1 MSTAVDVSA
10 AASSA
15 SVEQLL
21 AWCESRREWVV
32 DTTLALARLES
43 PTGDKAAADGCGRE
57 LQRRMEALGGT
68 VARLART
75 EAGDHL
81 RAEFGAGESQVL
93 LLGHFDTVWPVG
105 QLARMPLEF
114 RDGRLFGPGVFDM
127 KAGIAV
133 GLLAVRALLEV
144 SPPAGRIVTLWT
156 SDEERRSRTSRAL
169 IEEEARRSRAA
180 FVLEPG
186 LPGGGVKTARKG
198 CAEFSLVV
206 RGVAAHAGVEP
217 DKGASA
223 VHEMAAQIV
232 DLQRLRDL
240 VPDVSLNVGTVSG
253 GTLPN
258 VVAEEARAVIDA
270 RVTSAADMDR
280 VVEFVRNRTSAVPG
294 TRIEVTGGFDR
305 PPLERT
311 AAVARLYEKA
321 RAIAGRLGRDLPEG
335 ATGGGSDGNFT
346 AAVGT
351 PTLDGLGAVGAGP
364 HALHE
369 HVEVDSLPWRAA
381 LLAALV
387 ADVLR
392 GEAEEPDPGRR

>member
-1 MSTAVDVSA
+1 MSTGLDVSRA
-10 AASSA
+10 TA
-15 SVEQLL
+15 ERELL
-21 AWCESRREWVV
+21 AYCESRRDWVIE
-32 DTTLALARLES
+32 TTLALARLES
-43 PTGDKAAADGCGRE
+43 PTGDKAAVDRCGRE
-57 LQRRMEALGGT
+57 LQQRMEAIGGT
-68 VARLART
+68 VARLPQA

-81 RAEFGAGESQVL
+81 RAEFGTGDHQVL

-127 KAGIAV
+127 KAGIAL
-133 GLLAVRALLEV
+133 GLLAARAVLEV
-144 SPPAGRIVTLWT
+144 SPASGRIVMLWT

-180 FVLEPG
+180 LVLEPG
-186 LPGGGVKTARKG
+186 LAGGGVKTARKG
-198 CAEFSLVV
+198 CAEFHVAV
-206 RGVAAHAGVEP
+206 HGVAAHAGVEP

-223 VHEMAAQIV
+223 VHELAAQVV
-232 DLQRLRDL
+232 DLQRVRELG
-240 VPDVSLNVGTVSG
+240 PDVSLNVGMMTG

-258 VVAEEARAVIDA
+258 VVAEEAHAVVDTRVTAASDMERVIDL
-270 RVTSAADMDR
+270 
-280 VVEFVRNRTSAVPG
+280 VRNRVPTVPG

-311 AAVARLYEKA
+311 TAVARLYERA
-321 RAIAGRLGRDLPEG
+321 RAIAGGLGRDLPEG

-351 PTLDGLGAVGAGP
+351 PTLDGMGAVGSGP

-369 HVEVDSLPWRAA
+369 HIEVDSLPWRAA
-381 LLAALV
+381 LVAGLA
-387 ADVLR
+387 ADVL
-392 GEAEEPDPGRR
+392 GGGAGLADPASAAR

>member
-1 MSTAVDVSA
+1 MNTGVDVSRA
-10 AASSA
+10 AAGRA
-15 SVEQLL
+15 LL
-21 AWCESRREWVV
+21 AYCESRRDWVV
-32 DTTLALARLES
+32 ETTLALARLES
-43 PTGDKAAADGCGRE
+43 PTGDKAAVDVCGRE
-57 LQRRMEALGGT
+57 LQRRMEAIGGT
-68 VARLART
+68 VTRLAQAK
-75 EAGDHL
+75 AGDHL
-81 RAEFGAGESQVL
+81 RAEFGRGGSQVL

-105 QLARMPLEF
+105 QLDRMPLEF
-114 RDGRLFGPGVFDM
+114 RDGRLYGPGVFDM
-127 KAGIAV
+127 KAGIAL
-133 GLLAVRALLEV
+133 GLLAARAVLEA
-144 SPPAGRIVTLWT
+144 SPAAGRIVMLWT

-180 FVLEPG
+180 LVLEPG

-198 CAEFSLVV
+198 CAEFRIAVH
-206 RGVAAHAGVEP
+206 GVAAHAGVEP

-223 VHEMAAQIV
+223 VHELAAQVV
-232 DLQRLRDL
+232 DLQRVRDL
-240 VPDVSLNVGTVSG
+240 SPDVSLNVGTMTG

-258 VVAEEARAVIDA
+258 VVAEEAHAVVDA
-270 RVTSAADMDR
+270 RVASAADMARVIDLVRDR
-280 VVEFVRNRTSAVPG
+280 TPTVPG

-321 RAIAGRLGRDLPEG
+321 RDIAGGLGRDLPEG

-369 HVEVDSLPWRAA
+369 HIEVDSLPWRAA
-381 LLAALV
+381 LVAGLA
-387 ADVLR
+387 ADVLD
-392 GEAEEPDPGRR
+392 GGAGPAGADPPS

>member
-1 MSTAVDVSA
+1 MSTGLDVPATA
-10 AASSA
+10 A
-15 SVEQLL
+15 EQEML
-21 AWCESRREWVV
+21 AWCESRREWAVE
-32 DTTLALARLES
+32 TTLALARLES
-43 PTGDKAAADGCGRE
+43 PTDDKAAVDGCGRE
-57 LQRRMEALGGT
+57 LQQRMEAIGGT
-68 VARLART
+68 VDRLARA

-81 RAEFGAGESQVL
+81 RAEFGSGESQVL

-114 RDGRLFGPGVFDM
+114 KDGRLFGPGVFDM
-127 KAGIAV
+127 KAGIAL
-133 GLLAVRALLEV
+133 GLLAVRALFEV
-144 SPPAGRIVTLWT
+144 SPPPGRIVMLWT

-198 CAEFSLVV
+198 CGEFRLVV

-217 DKGASA
+217 HKGASA
-223 VHEMAAQIV
+223 VHEVAAQIV
-232 DLQRLRDL
+232 DLQRVRGLA
-240 VPDVSLNVGTVSG
+240 PDVSLNVGMVAG
-253 GTLPN
+253 GALPN
-258 VVAEEARAVIDA
+258 VVAEEAHAVIDT
-270 RVTSAADMDR
+270 RVTAAAHMDR
-280 VVEFVRNRTSAVPG
+280 VIEFVRNRTPAVPG

-321 RAIAGRLGRDLPEG
+321 RAIAGRLGRDLREG
-335 ATGGGSDGNFT
+335 GTGGGSDGNFT

-369 HVEVDSLPWRAA
+369 HVEIDSLPWRAA
-381 LLAALV
+381 LLAGLAAEVLGAG
-387 ADVLR
+387 AD
-392 GEAEEPDPGRR
+392 GPDPAPR

>member
-1 MSTAVDVSA
+1 MSTGLAVPSTA
-10 AASSA
+10 T
-15 SVEQLL
+15 EQALL
-21 AWCESRREWVV
+21 GYCESRREWAI
-32 DTTLALARLES
+32 DTTLALARRES
-43 PTGDKAAADGCGRE
+43 PTGDKAAVDACGRE
-57 LQRRMEALGGT
+57 LRQRMEAIGGA
-68 VARLART
+68 VARLDQA

-81 RAEFGAGESQVL
+81 RAEFGSGGSQVL

-133 GLLAVRALLEV
+133 GLLAVRALAEV
-144 SPPAGRIVTLWT
+144 SPPPGRIVLLWT

-169 IEEEARRSRAA
+169 IEEEARRSRAV

-198 CAEFSLVV
+198 CAEFRLAV

-223 VHEMAAQIV
+223 VHEVAAQIV
-232 DLQRLRDL
+232 DLQRVRGLA
-240 VPDVSLNVGTVSG
+240 PDVSLNVGMVAG

-258 VVAEEARAVIDA
+258 VVAEEAHAIIDA
-270 RVTSAADMDR
+270 RVTAAADMDR
-280 VVEFVRNRTSAVPG
+280 VLDFVRNRTPTVPG

-311 AAVARLYEKA
+311 AAVARLYERA

-369 HVEVDSLPWRAA
+369 HVEIDSLPWRAA
-381 LLAALV
+381 LLAALTAGV
-387 ADVLR
+387 LGADAA
-392 GEAEEPDPGRR
+392 GPDAAGR

>member
-1 MSTAVDVSA
+1 MSTGLDVSPTA
-10 AASSA
+10 A
-15 SVEQLL
+15 EQDLL
-21 AWCESRREWVV
+21 AYCESRREWVIE
-32 DTTLALARLES
+32 TTLALARLES
-43 PTGDKAAADGCGRE
+43 PTSDKAAVDGCGRE
-57 LQRRMEALGGT
+57 LQQRMEAIGGT
-68 VARLART
+68 VTRLAR
-75 EAGDHL
+75 EHAGDHL
-81 RAEFGAGESQVL
+81 RAEFGSGESQVL

-133 GLLAVRALLEV
+133 GLLAARALLAV
-144 SPPAGRIVTLWT
+144 SPPPGRIVMLWT

-198 CAEFSLVV
+198 CGEFRLVV
-206 RGVAAHAGVEP
+206 HGVAAHAGVEP

-223 VHEMAAQIV
+223 VHEVAAQIV
-232 DLQRLRDL
+232 DLQRVRDL
-240 VPDVSLNVGTVSG
+240 GPDVSLNVGMVTG

-258 VVAEEARAVIDA
+258 VVAEEAHAVIDT
-270 RVTSAADMDR
+270 RVTAAADMDR
-280 VVEFVRNRTSAVPG
+280 VIDFVRNRTPTVPG

-311 AAVARLYEKA
+311 AAVARLYERA
-321 RAIAGRLGRDLPEG
+321 RAIAGRLGHDLPEG

-351 PTLDGLGAVGAGP
+351 PTLDGLGAAGAGP

-369 HVEVDSLPWRAA
+369 HMEVDSLPWRAA
-381 LLAALV
+381 LVAALA
-387 ADVLR
+387 ADVL
-392 GEAEEPDPGRR
+392 GAGGPDPAAR

>member
-1 MSTAVDVSA
+1 MSTGLGVSPTA
-10 AASSA
+10 A
-15 SVEQLL
+15 EQALL
-21 AWCESRREWVV
+21 AYCESHREWVIE
-32 DTTLALARLES
+32 TTLALARLES
-43 PTGDKAAADGCGRE
+43 PTSDKEAVDRCGRE
-57 LQRRMEALGGT
+57 LQQRLEAIGGT
-68 VARLART
+68 VTRLARA

-81 RAEFGAGESQVL
+81 RAEFGSGESQVL
-93 LLGHFDTVWPVG
+93 MIGHFDTVWPVG
-105 QLARMPLEF
+105 QIERMPLEF
-114 RDGRLFGPGVFDM
+114 RDGCLFGPGVFDM

-133 GLLAVRALLEV
+133 GLLAARALREA
-144 SPPAGRIVTLWT
+144 SPSAGRLVMLWT
-156 SDEERRSRTSRAL
+156 SDEERRSRTSRAV

-198 CAEFSLVV
+198 CGEFRLAVH
-206 RGVAAHAGVEP
+206 GVAAHAGVEP

-223 VHEMAAQIV
+223 VHELAAQIV
-232 DLQRLRDL
+232 DLQRVRDL
-240 VPDVSLNVGTVSG
+240 GPDVSLNVGMAAG

-258 VVAEEARAVIDA
+258 VVAEEAHAVIDT
-270 RVTSAADMDR
+270 RVSAAADMDR
-280 VVEFVRNRTSAVPG
+280 VIEFVRNRTSTVPG

-311 AAVARLYEKA
+311 AAVARLYERA
-321 RAIAGRLGRDLPEG
+321 RAIASRLGHDLREG

-369 HVEVDSLPWRAA
+369 HIEVDSLPWRAA

-387 ADVLR
+387 ADV
-392 GEAEEPDPGRR
+392 GASA

>member
-1 MSTAVDVSA
+1 MSTGLAVSPTA
-10 AASSA
+10 TERA
-15 SVEQLL
+15 LL
-21 AWCESRREWVV
+21 DYCESHREWAM

-43 PTGDKAAADGCGRE
+43 PTDDKAAVDACGRE
-57 LQRRMEALGGT
+57 LQQRMEAIGGA
-68 VARLART
+68 VARLDQAA
-75 EAGDHL
+75 AGDHL
-81 RAEFGAGESQVL
+81 RTEFGSGESQVL

-133 GLLAVRALLEV
+133 GLLAVRALAEV
-144 SPPAGRIVTLWT
+144 SPPPGRIVLLCT

-198 CAEFSLVV
+198 CGEFRLAV

-217 DKGASA
+217 HKGASA
-223 VHEMAAQIV
+223 VHEVATQIV
-232 DLQRLRDL
+232 DLQRVRGL
-240 VPDVSLNVGTVSG
+240 VPDVSLNVGLVAG

-258 VVAEEARAVIDA
+258 VVAEEAHAIIDT
-270 RVTSAADMDR
+270 RVTAAAHMDR
-280 VVEFVRNRTSAVPG
+280 VIDFVRNRTPTVFG

-311 AAVARLYEKA
+311 AAVARLYERA
-321 RAIAGRLGRDLPEG
+321 RAIAGRLGHDLPEG

-369 HVEVDSLPWRAA
+369 QVEVDSLPWRSA

-387 ADVLR
+387 AGVL
-392 GEAEEPDPGRR
+392 GAGAAEPDTAGR

>member
-1 MSTAVDVSA
+1 MSTGLGDSPTA
-10 AASSA
+10 A
-15 SVEQLL
+15 EQALL
-21 AWCESRREWVV
+21 AYCESHREWVIE
-32 DTTLALARLES
+32 TTLALARLES
-43 PTGDKAAADGCGRE
+43 PTSDKAAVDRCGRE
-57 LQRRMEALGGT
+57 LQQRLEAIGGT
-68 VARLART
+68 VTRLAQA

-81 RAEFGAGESQVL
+81 RAEFGSGESQVL
-93 LLGHFDTVWPVG
+93 MLGHFDTVWPVG
-105 QLARMPLEF
+105 QIARMPLEF
-114 RDGRLFGPGVFDM
+114 RDGCLFGPGVFDM

-133 GLLAVRALLEV
+133 GLLAACALQEA
-144 SPPAGRIVTLWT
+144 SPSAGRLVMLWT
-156 SDEERRSRTSRAL
+156 SDEERRSRTSRAV

-180 FVLEPG
+180 LVLEPG

-198 CAEFSLVV
+198 CGEFRLAVH
-206 RGVAAHAGVEP
+206 GVAAHAGVEP

-223 VHEMAAQIV
+223 VHELAAQIV
-232 DLQRLRDL
+232 DLQRVRSLG
-240 VPDVSLNVGTVSG
+240 PDISLNVGMAAG

-258 VVAEEARAVIDA
+258 VVAEEAHAVIDT
-270 RVTSAADMDR
+270 RVSAVSDMDR
-280 VVEFVRNRTSAVPG
+280 VIDFVRNRTPTVPG

-311 AAVARLYEKA
+311 ASVARLYERA
-321 RAIAGRLGRDLPEG
+321 RAIAGRLGHDLREG

-369 HVEVDSLPWRAA
+369 HIEVDSLPWRAA

-387 ADVLR
+387 ADV
-392 GEAEEPDPGRR
+392 GASA

>member
-1 MSTAVDVSA
+1 MNTGLDVPATAA
-10 AASSA
+10 
-15 SVEQLL
+15 EQEML
-21 AWCESRREWVV
+21 AWCESRREWAVE
-32 DTTLALARLES
+32 TTLALARLES
-43 PTGDKAAADGCGRE
+43 PTDDKAAVDGCGRE
-57 LQRRMEALGGT
+57 LQQRMEAIGGT
-68 VARLART
+68 VARLARA

-81 RAEFGAGESQVL
+81 RAEFGSGESQVL

-114 RDGRLFGPGVFDM
+114 KDGRLFGPGVFDM
-127 KAGIAV
+127 KAGIAL
-133 GLLAVRALLEV
+133 GLLAVRALFEV
-144 SPPAGRIVTLWT
+144 SPPPGRIVMLWT

-198 CAEFSLVV
+198 CGEFRLVV

-217 DKGASA
+217 HKGASA
-223 VHEMAAQIV
+223 VHEVAAQIV
-232 DLQRLRDL
+232 DLQRVRGLA
-240 VPDVSLNVGTVSG
+240 PDVSLNVGLVAG
-253 GTLPN
+253 GALPN
-258 VVAEEARAVIDA
+258 VVAEEAHAVIDT
-270 RVTSAADMDR
+270 RVTAAAHMDR
-280 VVEFVRNRTSAVPG
+280 VIEFVRNRTPAVPG

-321 RAIAGRLGRDLPEG
+321 RAIAGRLGRDLQEG
-335 ATGGGSDGNFT
+335 GTGGGSDGNFT

-369 HVEVDSLPWRAA
+369 HVEIDSLPWRAA
-381 LLAALV
+381 LLAALAAEV
-387 ADVLR
+387 LGAGAD
-392 GEAEEPDPGRR
+392 GPDPAPR